1 LRGGGKYL
9 RGGGKYL
16 RGGGKY
22 LRGGG
27 KYLRGG
33 GGILSLRAA
42 AEPLSVPPPPP
53 PHARP
58 FPAEDVRAVS
68 AATFDPA
75 NCITALVA
83 AGNGNGGGGGSGGAQ
98 RA

>member
-1 LRGGGKYL
+1 
-9 RGGGKYL
+9 
-16 RGGGKY
+16 
-22 LRGGG
+22 
-27 KYLRGG
+27 
-33 GGILSLRAA
+33 
-42 AEPLSVPPPPP
+42 
-53 PHARP
+53 
-58 FPAEDVRAVS
+58 VRAVS